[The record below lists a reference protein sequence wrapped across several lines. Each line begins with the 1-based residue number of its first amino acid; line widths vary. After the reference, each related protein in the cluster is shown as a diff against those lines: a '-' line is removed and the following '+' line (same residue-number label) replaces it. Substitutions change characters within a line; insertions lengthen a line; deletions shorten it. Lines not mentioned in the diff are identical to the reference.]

1 MKKCRNIILS
11 MLFIITNITSLIPV
25 HVYADA
31 GRDISSNVTSLT
43 VDPTNITDG
52 GNIKVKFS
60 FDEKKQDIQPGDYL
74 WINWPSEGN
83 IRGEG
88 FQKEIPLMIENKN
101 VGTLT
106 VRKDS
111 AQVVFNENIKNIDSV
126 EGWGQFEIQA
136 RNVTDTGEEN
146 TGPFTVMSG
155 DKTATVNVTKPASGS
170 SSSVFYYKTGDM
182 LPEDTEHIRWFLN
195 INNDGTYV
203 EQPVKISDEI
213 QSGQRLDPST
223 FEINQIHLGEQKV
236 YRGEEGIQQFLQD
249 FPGATF
255 DFSVNDN
262 YIEITIPKNFVNLR
276 KIIVS
281 YKTIIETPEQ
291 TSFENHSKA
300 WFKEVNK
307 PAVDG
312 EGFNHTVKN
321 ISASG
326 GVNGTV
332 RGELKIFKY
341 INGTEIGIPNVTFE
355 LRRADEQPIQGQS
368 SILLTSNEQGEVSIK
383 GLQVGDYVVKEKE
396 APNWID
402 FDPLSSNELK
412 FSINENDTEGV
423 SLPIYNKKKVT
434 YITATKIWNGGTTPR
449 PSIYFKL
456 FRESTNN
463 WEPVPDTETKR
474 LDNGITS
481 VTWED
486 IQQYDDS
493 GNEYTFKVQEVDQN
507 GNDYVPSGYQK
518 IENGLVVTNENREVI
533 SVSGQKTWE
542 DNENQDGK
550 RPTTI
555 TVNLLADGQPIQHK
569 EVSEKD
575 DWHYRFTNLPKYKDG
590 QEIIYT
596 VTEDNVPEY
605 STTIDGYNI
614 KNSYTPGKTNIS
626 IPGSHITPWKNFP
639 EKTEREKIRNLF
651 SQKLQ
656 IFAHTGESSEQRT
669 NYISKRAVPKQITNK
684 SKNILPKTSSK
695 KSSFAV
701 IIGLLIVTICT
712 GIFLQKYKKV

>member
-60 FDEKKQDIQPGDYL
+60 FDEKKQNIQPGDYL

-111 AQVVFNENIKNIDSV
+111 AQVVFNENIKNLDSV

-146 TGPFTVMSG
+146 TGPFTVTSG

-182 LPEDTEHIRWFLN
+182 LPEDTKHIRWFLN
-195 INNDGTYV
+195 INNNGTYV

-249 FPGATF
+249 FPSATF
-255 DFSVNDN
+255 NFSVTDN

-276 KIIVS
+276 KIMVS
-281 YKTIIETPEQ
+281 YKTIIENPEQ
-291 TSFENHSKA
+291 INFENHSEA
-300 WFKEVNK
+300 WFKEFNK

-312 EGFNHTVKN
+312 ESFNHTVKN

-341 INGTEIGIPNVTFE
+341 INDTEIGIPNVTFE

-368 SILLTSNEQGEVSIK
+368 SILLTSNEQGEASIK

-423 SLPIYNKKKVT
+423 SLPI
-434 YITATKIWNGGTTPR
+434 
-449 PSIYFKL
+449 
-456 FRESTNN
+456 
-463 WEPVPDTETKR
+463 
-474 LDNGITS
+474 
-481 VTWED
+481 
-486 IQQYDDS
+486 
-493 GNEYTFKVQEVDQN
+493 
-507 GNDYVPSGYQK
+507 
-518 IENGLVVTNENREVI
+518 
-533 SVSGQKTWE
+533 
-542 DNENQDGK
+542 
-550 RPTTI
+550 
-555 TVNLLADGQPIQHK
+555 
-569 EVSEKD
+569 
-575 DWHYRFTNLPKYKDG
+575 
-590 QEIIYT
+590 
-596 VTEDNVPEY
+596 
-605 STTIDGYNI
+605 
-614 KNSYTPGKTNIS
+614 
-626 IPGSHITPWKNFP
+626 
-639 EKTEREKIRNLF
+639 
-651 SQKLQ
+651 
-656 IFAHTGESSEQRT
+656 
-669 NYISKRAVPKQITNK
+669 
-684 SKNILPKTSSK
+684 
-695 KSSFAV
+695 
-701 IIGLLIVTICT
+701 
-712 GIFLQKYKKV
+712 